1 MKPTKQ
7 ISVAKDDQLLTNLQ
21 RLELEE
27 QRLMDELNKVDQV
40 VGKIKDDYE
49 KIRVD
54 QIMGRTS
61 NPGS

>member
-1 MKPTKQ
+1 
-7 ISVAKDDQLLTNLQ
+7 
-21 RLELEE
+21 
-27 QRLMDELNKVDQV
+27 MDELNKVDQV

-61 NPGS
+61 NAGSQTGRSTNSQ